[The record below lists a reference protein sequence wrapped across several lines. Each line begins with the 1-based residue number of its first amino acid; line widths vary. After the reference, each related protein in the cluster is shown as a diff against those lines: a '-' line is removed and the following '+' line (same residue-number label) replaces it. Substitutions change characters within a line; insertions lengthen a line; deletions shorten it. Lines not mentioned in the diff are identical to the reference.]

1 MNKNIEPFNDKDQ
14 PHGLWEL
21 YWNDGQLCY
30 KCVYINGVKNGFDE
44 CYYYYGEIIYKN
56 YHL

>member
-1 MNKNIEPFNDKDQ
+1 MNKNKEPRNAKDQ
-14 PHGLWEL
+14 RHGLWEL

-30 KCVYINGVKNGFDE
+30 KCVFINGVKNGFDE
-44 CYYYYGEIIYKN
+44 WYYYEGKLRIKR